1 MFSRVLALLAV
12 LLLSANTWA
21 AIEINNHQARNM
33 DDVQSLGVIY
43 INHNFATES
52 EARQALNEETDAQG
66 ATYYHVILM
75 REPGSNGNM
84 HASAIFIAST
94 RYNQRNIAIVCFAPF
109 AGAFL
114 KNGCGI
120 RPVISRRRK
129 FPQRVFYFCP

>member
-1 MFSRVLALLAV
+1 MKKINLAILAA
-12 LLLSANTWA
+12 LLLSANAMA
-21 AIEINNHQARNM
+21 AIRIDSQQARNM

-84 HASAIFIAST
+84 HASADIY
-94 RYNQRNIAIVCFAPF
+94 R
-109 AGAFL
+109 
-114 KNGCGI
+114 
-120 RPVISRRRK
+120 
-129 FPQRVFYFCP
+129 

>member
-52 EARQALNEETDAQG
+52 EARQALNADAQG

-84 HASAIFIAST
+84 HASADIY
-94 RYNQRNIAIVCFAPF
+94 R
-109 AGAFL
+109 
-114 KNGCGI
+114 
-120 RPVISRRRK
+120 
-129 FPQRVFYFCP
+129 

>member
-75 REPGSNGNM
+75 REPGD
-84 HASAIFIAST
+84 
-94 RYNQRNIAIVCFAPF
+94 QRQYARQRGYLSLAP
-109 AGAFL
+109 
-114 KNGCGI
+114 GI
-120 RPVISRRRK
+120 TNETLP
-129 FPQRVFYFCP
+129 

>member
-52 EARQALNEETDAQG
+52 EARQRGYLSLAPGITNET
-66 ATYYHVILM
+66 L
-75 REPGSNGNM
+75 P
-84 HASAIFIAST
+84 
-94 RYNQRNIAIVCFAPF
+94 
-109 AGAFL
+109 
-114 KNGCGI
+114 
-120 RPVISRRRK
+120 
-129 FPQRVFYFCP
+129 

>member
-1 MFSRVLALLAV
+1 MVFFEQLHQKWSPSTSLSLIKIKSEDHHKRRAHKVSRLGGIYVQPCLALLAV

-84 HASAIFIAST
+84 HASADIY
-94 RYNQRNIAIVCFAPF
+94 R
-109 AGAFL
+109 
-114 KNGCGI
+114 
-120 RPVISRRRK
+120 
-129 FPQRVFYFCP
+129 

>member
-52 EARQALNEETDAQG
+52 EARQALNEETNAQG

-75 REPGSNGNM
+75 REPGVT
-84 HASAIFIAST
+84 AICTPARIFIAST

-109 AGAFL
+109 SGGFFMRHST
-114 KNGCGI
+114 NNDFRI
-120 RPVISRRRK
+120 RLMSNAIT
-129 FPQRVFYFCP
+129 

>member
-84 HASAIFIAST
+84 HASADIIAST
-94 RYNQRNIAIVCFAPF
+94 RYNQRNIAIVCFALF
-109 AGAFL
+109 AG
-114 KNGCGI
+114 GI
-120 RPVISRRRK
+120 
-129 FPQRVFYFCP
+129 F

>member
-66 ATYYHVILM
+66 AT
-75 REPGSNGNM
+75 GNDSNLL
-84 HASAIFIAST
+84 I
-94 RYNQRNIAIVCFAPF
+94 
-109 AGAFL
+109 
-114 KNGCGI
+114 
-120 RPVISRRRK
+120 
-129 FPQRVFYFCP
+129 VFYVQIMPDDFVMQLHRF

>member
-66 ATYYHVILM
+66 ATYYHWCRRSDAL
-75 REPGSNGNM
+75 
-84 HASAIFIAST
+84 ASP
-94 RYNQRNIAIVCFAPF
+94 RGDDGRCYQR
-109 AGAFL
+109 
-114 KNGCGI
+114 
-120 RPVISRRRK
+120 
-129 FPQRVFYFCP
+129 

>member
-75 REPGSNGNM
+75 REPGVTQY
-84 HASAIFIAST
+84 A
-94 RYNQRNIAIVCFAPF
+94 RQRGYLSLAP
-109 AGAFL
+109 
-114 KNGCGI
+114 GI
-120 RPVISRRRK
+120 TNETLP
-129 FPQRVFYFCP
+129 